1 MTDALGT
8 RRVFALLLPAT
19 NTITEPDMATLRPA
33 GVSNQTYR
41 FPFPGMPDTLDAL
54 LDMMRPTVGLMLECE
69 PDAVIVGYTTEFLP
83 DGLEAAARLRD
94 FVEDAVRRST
104 TMASDAVPQALHAIG
119 ARRIGVVTP
128 YTPAG
133 DANVKAYFEAL
144 GFEVAAI
151 GGLSTKGRVHT
162 ARLTEAQVRGV
173 FEAVDVAGVEAL
185 VQVGTNLVCAGF
197 AAALEARHGK
207 PVIPVNTAAYWAA
220 LRRAGVADRIPG
232 FGSLLEQY

>member
-8 RRVFALLLPAT
+8 RCVFALLLPAT
-19 NTITEPDMATLRPA
+19 NTITEPDMASLRPA

-83 DGLEAAARLRD
+83 DGLGAARRLRD
-94 FVEDAVRRST
+94 FVEGAVQRPT
-104 TMASDAVPQALHAIG
+104 TMASDAVPEALRAIG

-128 YTPAG
+128 YNPAG

-162 ARLTEAQVRGV
+162 ARLTEHAVRGV
-173 FEAVDVAGVEAL
+173 FGKVDAPDVEAL

-197 AAALEARHGK
+197 AADLETQHGK
-207 PVIPVNTAAYWAA
+207 PVIPVNTAAYWSA
-220 LRRAGVADRIPG
+220 LRQGGIDDRVPG
-232 FGSLLEQY
+232 FGCLLERY